1 MDARNQRLDINFR
14 AEGKKECI
22 TQAKFYVKISY
33 GKSVV
38 MCKACNGRLNA
49 ERYCEIIIPRIDD
62 GRQNRSSSRAKRILQ
77 NSCPVMNSR
86 SVVDALTDTGDM
98 CFKIPVHTPDIN
110 CIENVFHTMHKEIQ
124 QDVVEQGI
132 LKETFLQFQK
142 GARNFIRDFNV
153 YYIDRVF
160 ESMWKRIELVV
171 K

>member
-1 MDARNQRLDINFR
+1 
-14 AEGKKECI
+14 
-22 TQAKFYVKISY
+22 
-33 GKSVV
+33 
-38 MCKACNGRLNA
+38 
-49 ERYCEIIIPRIDD
+49 
-62 GRQNRSSSRAKRILQ
+62 
-77 NSCPVMNSR
+77 
-86 SVVDALTDTGDM
+86 
-98 CFKIPVHTPDIN
+98 
-110 CIENVFHTMHKEIQ
+110 MHKEIQ